1 MKTAAVIA
9 SRELASFFRLPV
21 GWIAIA
27 LYLLLTGIV
36 FSAWVLHP
44 GEPATLRAFFSISV
58 WILLPVAP
66 AISMRLLSEEIRS
79 GTLEPLMT
87 SPVSDAAI
95 VLGKFI
101 AAVAFLALMIAPT
114 AAYTAILFAV
124 SDPAPDAGPI
134 LAGYLSLLLVGSAYL
149 SVGLL
154 ASALTS
160 NQTLAFLGTL
170 LFLLLL
176 LMLATMQNAIFMTPG
191 AKTAAHLLSFPR
203 RINDFARGVIDTSHV
218 IFFAAWSAWF
228 VTMAVVA
235 VQMRRW
241 R

>member
-1 MKTAAVIA
+1 MIAAAIIA
-9 SRELASFFRLPV
+9 RRELSSFFRLPV
-21 GWIAIA
+21 GWVVIA

-36 FSAWVLHP
+36 FGTVVLHP
-44 GEPATLRAFFSISV
+44 GEPATLRAFFSVSA
-58 WILLPVAP
+58 WLLLPVAP

-95 VLGKFI
+95 VVGKYL

-114 AAYTAILFAV
+114 ALYALILYAV
-124 SDPAPDAGPI
+124 SDPPPDPGPI
-134 LAGYLSLLLVGSAYL
+134 LAGYLSLLLVGAAYL
-149 SVGLL
+149 AVGLL

-160 NQTLAFLGTL
+160 NQTLAFIGTL

-176 LMLATMQNAIFMTPG
+176 LMLATMEDAQVMTPA
-191 AKTAAHLLSFPR
+191 AKSAIYELSIQR
-203 RINDFARGVIDTSHV
+203 RINDFAKGLIDTAHIV
-218 IFFAAWSAWF
+218 FFFAWSVWF
-228 VTMAVVA
+228 VVMAVVA

-241 R
+241 K